1 VARRLTSAAARW
13 SSVGRLSAVV
23 ALSGPGDAKQQ
34 SSFGRT
40 AARLTQE
47 RDMKILV
54 MLAAVIVSTSLVLPT
69 VAQAAALI

>member
-1 VARRLTSAAARW
+1 MARRYRAIWT
-13 SSVGRLSAVV
+13 GRRETTVLF
-23 ALSGPGDAKQQ
+23 Q
-34 SSFGRT
+34 RT

-54 MLAAVIVSTSLVLPT
+54 MLAAVVVSTSLVLPT